1 MHLIII
7 DIYMHPSKTQKARGY
22 IGFRNGKP
30 EVSIINALDREE
42 HAPRRK
48 MLSRAFSTVALK
60 KYEPVIYRTAKVFGD
75 TLLAS
80 PESSDKARS
89 WGPGLNIGHISM
101 SKSPV
106 RIIALTLT
114 GSYFTFDIMSNIVFY
129 SPQNMMTETH
139 ARPILE
145 TIDNCMLMA
154 GMEVIQPRLVDY
166 RNLRT
171 YLAPRLTKKILNLGE
186 RIWPLVMGR
195 IELEKKQHVDDI
207 FGDLIGQQGKEGSGL
222 TNEELMADALVMVI
236 AGKMN
241 QLYRALCASSF

>member
-1 MHLIII
+1 MCLIIT

-30 EVSIINALDREE
+30 EVSIINALNREE

-48 MLSRAFSTVALK
+48 MLSRAFSTVALR
-60 KYEPVIYRTAKVFGD
+60 KYEPMIYKTAKVFGD

-80 PESSDKARS
+80 PESCDKARS
-89 WGPGLNIGHISM
+89 WGPGLDISHLSM

-106 RIIALTLT
+106 RITVLRLT
-114 GSYFTFDIMSNIVFY
+114 GSHFTFDIMSSIVFY

-139 ARPILE
+139 ARPFLE
-145 TIDNCMLMA
+145 TIDSCMLMA
-154 GMEVIQPRLVDY
+154 GMEVIQPRLADY

-171 YLAPRLTKKILNLGE
+171 FLAPKLSKKISQLNE
-186 RIWPLVMGR
+186 RIRTLVMGR

-207 FGDLIGQQGKEGSGL
+207 FGDLIGQGGQEDSGL
-222 TNEELMADALVMVI
+222 TNEELMADALVMVV

-241 QLYRALCASSF
+241 ELHYAAYTSSF